1 VIKDKFGQYVY
12 NENDIFNVIMN
23 GTDMSS
29 NAFLVNNLNSLNVKN
44 THHTTHIKQ
53 HIKREI
59 SVEEFDSECQQNWHM
74 PAEYKTLDIAK
85 YILSLCTTQE
95 ELQRCGDELMLYQS
109 MGLFDLL
116 CYLKYLVDTMEASNI
131 IWGVGRG
138 SSVASFVLFKLKIHK
153 VNSMFYKLNVTE
165 FLR

>member
-12 NENDIFNVIMN
+12 NENDIFNIIMS
-23 GTDMSS
+23 GTDMT
-29 NAFLVNNLNSLNVKN
+29 NKTFLVNNLDKLNIKN
-44 THHTTHIKQ
+44 THYIPHIKQ
-53 HIKREI
+53 HIKSTMTI
-59 SVEEFDSECQQNWHM
+59 EEFDSGCQENWHM
-74 PAEYKTLDIAK
+74 PDKYKTLDIAK

-138 SSVASFVLFKLKIHK
+138 SSVASFVLFKLRIHK